1 MIIQEQH
8 SSRLNYYF
16 NTFTEFQLND
26 DNIMQRS
33 RVYEDLG
40 INPDMWL
47 TTSEYA
53 DVDQNAKNVEAVS
66 WY

>member
-33 RVYEDLG
+33 RVYEDLD

-53 DVDQNAKNVEAVS
+53 DVDQNAKNDEAVS

>member
-1 MIIQEQH
+1 MIIQVQH

-40 INPDMWL
+40 INPDRWL
-47 TTSEYA
+47 TTPEYA